1 VTGPPWVAQKEP
13 VPASA
18 SPDDATADLFW
29 DVHDVDGS
37 HLLIQARLL
46 DNPSGWG
53 QQITKPGMLLSDF
66 REDRTYSVW
75 GGTSNPSAGIASH
88 VGFILADLRSLAPD
102 QVWAA
107 PEPLHEAQAMSRT
120 DFRKQAAASC

>member
-1 VTGPPWVAQKEP
+1 
-13 VPASA
+13 
-18 SPDDATADLFW
+18 
-29 DVHDVDGS
+29 
-37 HLLIQARLL
+37 
-46 DNPSGWG
+46 
-53 QQITKPGMLLSDF
+53 MLLSDF

-107 PEPLHEAQAMSRT
+107 PERTPSLGRPPPEPLDLYLPSTSLR
-120 DFRKQAAASC
+120 RLASTPPERSPGQCTLR